1 MQTQE
6 DALLGRIAVHYK
18 LISQEQLT
26 TAAQRQ
32 AVEPRPLSTVLL
44 ELKFISTDQA
54 KWLAQAQQQ
63 FLAKQNGGQ
72 AAPAAA
78 PAPVAAKPVA
88 PAAPAPV
95 PSAPA
100 PASVAAAPAPAPAP
114 APAAAPRPVTSAPAV
129 NRAGLPTLQQILTKA
144 VESKAS
150 DVHIHSGAPL
160 QMRVNGV
167 LKELKTGVLDPSMV
181 EAILKDGLDDEQR
194 ERFNEHW
201 DLDAAIALPGVGRF
215 RASFYKQQRG
225 WDAVFRTIPPNPPT
239 LEQLGLPASLAKLTD
254 FHQGLVLITGPG
266 GCGKSSTMAA
276 LLSMLNAS
284 RQDHIITVEDPIEYV
299 HTPQG
304 CVVNQRQAN
313 KHTKSFANALRA
325 ALREDPDIIMIGE
338 LRDLETI
345 QLAIS
350 AAETGHLVMGTLHT
364 NNAIRTINRILDV
377 FPPKQQSQIRA
388 MVSESLRA
396 IVSQRLVLSADG
408 TRRIPALEV
417 LYVKPSVSN
426 LIREEKTFQIRS
438 IMQTGRADGMC
449 LLDDSLAE
457 LVKSGQ
463 VTKAE
468 ARRHAE
474 DPKRFA

>member
-1 MQTQE
+1 MQSQE
-6 DALLGRIAVHYK
+6 DALLGRIALHYK

-26 TAAQRQ
+26 AAAQRQ
-32 AVEPRPLSTVLL
+32 GSDPRPLSAVLMD
-44 ELKFISTDQA
+44 LKFISAEQA
-54 KWLAQAQQQ
+54 KWLAQAQAQYI
-63 FLAKQNGGQ
+63 AKQGGQ
-72 AAPAAA
+72 PAAAAAPAASAPATRPSA
-78 PAPVAAKPVA
+78 PAPVAAAPVA
-88 PAAPAPV
+88 
-95 PSAPA
+95 
-100 PASVAAAPAPAPAP
+100 AAAPAPTAQSASSLSPVGA
-114 APAAAPRPVTSAPAV
+114 RPGAV
-129 NRAGLPTLQQILTKA
+129 RLPTLQQILTKA

-150 DVHIHSGAPL
+150 DVHIHGGAPL

-167 LKELKTGVLDPSMV
+167 LKELKTGILDAQMV
-181 EAILKDGLDDEQR
+181 ESILKDALEPEQR
-194 ERFNEHW
+194 QTLDEVW
-201 DLDAAIALPGVGRF
+201 DLDLAIALPGVGRF

-225 WDAVFRTIPPNPPT
+225 WDGVFRAIPPQPPT
-239 LEQLGLPASLAKLTD
+239 LESLGLPASLAKLTD
-254 FHQGLVLITGPG
+254 FHQGMVLVTGPA
-266 GCGKSSTMAA
+266 GCGKSSTLAA
-276 LLSMLNAS
+276 LVSMLNAS

-313 KHTKSFANALRA
+313 KHTKSFPNALRA

-350 AAETGHLVMGTLHT
+350 AAETGHLVMATLHT

-408 TRRIPALEV
+408 TRRIPVLEV
-417 LYVKPSVSN
+417 LFVKPSVSN

-449 LLDDSLAE
+449 LLDDSLQE

>member
-1 MQTQE
+1 MQSQE
-6 DALLGRIAVHYK
+6 DALLGRIALHYK

-26 TAAQRQ
+26 AAAQRQ
-32 AVEPRPLSTVLL
+32 ASDPRPLSALL
-44 ELKFISTDQA
+44 MELKFISADQA
-54 KWLAQAQQQ
+54 KWLAQAQAQYI
-63 FLAKQNGGQ
+63 AKQGGQ
-72 AAPAAA
+72 PAAAAAPAAQA
-78 PAPVAAKPVA
+78 QPR
-88 PAAPAPV
+88 

-100 PASVAAAPAPAPAP
+100 PVAAAPAPAPA
-114 APAAAPRPVTSAPAV
+114 AAPSASGQSASSLNPVGARPGAA
-129 NRAGLPTLQQILTKA
+129 RLPTLQQILTKA

-150 DVHIHSGAPL
+150 DVHIHGGAPL

-167 LKELKTGVLDPSMV
+167 LKELKTGILDAQMV
-181 EAILKDGLDDEQR
+181 ETILKDSLDAEQR
-194 ERFNEHW
+194 KTLDEVW
-201 DLDAAIALPGVGRF
+201 DLDLAIALPGVGRF

-225 WDAVFRTIPPNPPT
+225 WDGVFRAIPPQPPT
-239 LEQLGLPASLAKLTD
+239 LESLGLPATLAKLAD
-254 FHQGLVLITGPG
+254 FHQGMVLVTGPA
-266 GCGKSSTMAA
+266 GCGKSSTLAA

-299 HTPQG
+299 HMPQG

-313 KHTKSFANALRA
+313 KHTRSFANALRA

-350 AAETGHLVMGTLHT
+350 AAETDHLVMATLHT

-408 TRRIPALEV
+408 TRRIPVLEV

-449 LLDDSLAE
+449 LLDDSLQE

-463 VTKAE
+463 ITKAE